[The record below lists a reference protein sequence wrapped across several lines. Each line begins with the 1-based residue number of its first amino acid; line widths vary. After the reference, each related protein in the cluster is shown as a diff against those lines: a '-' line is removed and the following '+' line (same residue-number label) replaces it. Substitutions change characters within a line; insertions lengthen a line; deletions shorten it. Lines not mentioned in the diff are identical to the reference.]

1 MDKRHWRCVLPA
13 FCMVGLSISSAS
25 ASSCLCRA
33 SRWTQ
38 LRLCSREFGRRLKRK
53 TCWLPTYSVVHFQSC
68 MWLRWALMSSNKSSN
83 VLLLQHKFTL
93 VVFLCWC
100 SHLSC
105 ARIRLL
111 ADFILTRSLGCRLA
125 WSICWKTPAGVERRA
140 ERREAPVYLH
150 FFFSN
155 PI

>member
-100 SHLSC
+100 SHLSWGVWV
-105 ARIRLL
+105 AVWPEVSVGKHQLESRGEQRGERLQFIYIFFL
-111 ADFILTRSLGCRLA
+111 AILF
-125 WSICWKTPAGVERRA
+125 K
-140 ERREAPVYLH
+140 
-150 FFFSN
+150 N
-155 PI
+155 K